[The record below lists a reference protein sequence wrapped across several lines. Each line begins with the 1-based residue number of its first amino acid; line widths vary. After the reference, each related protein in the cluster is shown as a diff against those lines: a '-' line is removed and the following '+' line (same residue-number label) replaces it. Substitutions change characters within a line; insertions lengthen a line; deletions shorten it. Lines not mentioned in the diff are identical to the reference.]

1 MGAGMNTRVGLLVGL
16 TAALLAGGCG
26 TVANTLGN
34 ELNPPFRETT
44 PKPENNDTSKSI
56 DSLGTLGPLWS
67 VSEEHQKRVY
77 GGIMADVE
85 ILWAA
90 RDHTPHHDIDPLWA
104 LADFPLS
111 ALGDTFTLPYILA
124 YQFGLIEDGSKAK
137 KESYPP
143 STPETE
149 PQK

>member
-1 MGAGMNTRVGLLVGL
+1 MGAGMNTRGGLLVGF

-26 TVANTLGN
+26 TAVNTFGY

-44 PKPENNDTSKSI
+44 PKPENADTPRTT
-56 DSLGTLGPLWS
+56 DSLGPLGPLWS

-111 ALGDTFTLPYILA
+111 ALGDTITLPYILA
-124 YQFGLIEDGSKAK
+124 CQFGLIDDGSKAK
-137 KESYPP
+137 KESYPL
-143 STPETE
+143 STPTE
-149 PQK
+149 EPPK